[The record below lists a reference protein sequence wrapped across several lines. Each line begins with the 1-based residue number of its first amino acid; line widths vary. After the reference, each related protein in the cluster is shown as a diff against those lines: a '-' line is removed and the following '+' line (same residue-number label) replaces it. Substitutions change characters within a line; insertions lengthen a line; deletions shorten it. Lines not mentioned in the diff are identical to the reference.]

1 MEDRREKL
9 EHLRADGVEP
19 FPHEFPRVVPIAR
32 IHEAHDDLG
41 LGEETDVAY
50 RVAGRIHARRGHGK
64 AAFIDLDDRS
74 GRIQLHARAD
84 VLGEESHAR
93 LLSLDLGD
101 LIGVDGTAFKTRR
114 GELSLRVRRVAAA
127 REVAAAAAGEVPR
140 PRGRRD
146 PLPPPRARPDRE
158 RGDARAVHP
167 ALDGD
172 LRPSGAGWTRA
183 ASSRSRRRSSS
194 RSTAA
199 RSRARSRRT
208 TTRSTRTSTCG
219 SRPSS
224 TSSG

>member
-1 MEDRREKL
+1 MDDRREKL
-9 EHLRADGVEP
+9 EKLRADGIEP

-32 IHEAHDDLG
+32 IHDAHDDLAD
-41 LGEETDVAY
+41 GEETDFAY

-84 VLGEESHAR
+84 VLGEESHER

-114 GELSLRVRRVAAA
+114 GELSLRVDEWQLLAKSLRAAA
-127 REVAAAAAGEVPR
+127 REVPR

-146 PLPPPRARPDRE
+146 ALPPPRARPDRE
-158 RGDARAVHP
+158 RGGARAVHP
-167 ALDGD
+167 AVEGRLGA
-172 LRPSGAGWTRA
+172 SGTGSTRA
-183 ASSRSRRRSSS
+183 ASSRWRPRSCSP
-194 RSTAA
+194 STAA
-199 RSRARSRRT
+199 RSRGRSRPI
-208 TTRSTRTSTCG
+208 TTRSARTSTCG
-219 SRPSS
+219 SPPSS